1 MAFLGLELNV
11 GLTVSLAV
19 AILAAF
25 WNYSSLSDIRWT
37 EITAGVMAFVAGGG
51 LQYMLADNALGALA
65 SVPASAGQVTAA
77 LYLIGGLLLLV
88 GGILNGIQLL
98 QRQYG

>member
-19 AILAAF
+19 AILAAV
-25 WNYSSLSDIRWT
+25 WNYSSLPDIRWT
-37 EITAGVMAFVAGGG
+37 EITAGVMAFIAGAG
-51 LQYMLADNALGALA
+51 LDYMLAGNALGAIL
-65 SVPASAGQVTAA
+65 SVPSSAGMIVAA
-77 LYLIGGLLLLV
+77 LYLVGGLLLLV
-88 GGILNGIQLL
+88 GGLANGLQLL